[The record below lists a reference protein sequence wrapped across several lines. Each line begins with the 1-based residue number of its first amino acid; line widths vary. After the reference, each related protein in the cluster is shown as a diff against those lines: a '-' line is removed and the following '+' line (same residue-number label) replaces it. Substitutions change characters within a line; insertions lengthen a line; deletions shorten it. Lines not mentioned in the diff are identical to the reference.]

1 MPSHVLARSL
11 LPASGVEPL
20 TIDDLEF
27 YLLQSP
33 TVARTLIFGLPAL
46 GVFASL
52 LAEVPLFAAL
62 MAGCFLLAT
71 ALMCRRALIRFTSH
85 TLRLLVAARLVL
97 ILVVSALLFCETGAA
112 WMGVVSAL
120 LLWLVADR
128 LLGPLALR
136 SLGNRTRARQATA
149 DAADV
154 LGRCPA
160 AVQAVASE
168 PAIPLDNAPA
178 GDEAGADLFPPVE
191 RADGA
196 AGAVIPPRRR
206 KAKG

>member
-1 MPSHVLARSL
+1 MPSHALARSP
-11 LPASGVEPL
+11 LPASGVESL
-20 TIDDLEF
+20 TIDDLERH
-27 YLLQSP
+27 LLQSP
-33 TVARTLIFGLPAL
+33 TVARALIFGLPAL

-52 LAEVPLFAAL
+52 LAELPLFAAL

-71 ALMCRRALIRFTSH
+71 ALVCRRALIRFSSH

-136 SLGNRTRARQATA
+136 SLRNRNRVRRATA

-178 GDEAGADLFPPVE
+178 GDDAGADLFPAVE
-191 RADGA
+191 QANGA
-196 AGAVIPPRRR
+196 AGSAARPRRR